1 MLCGLPQTSLLPKHL
16 SHPGV
21 LLALAPNS
29 GHWSW
34 HFGPVGKGQHP
45 NSGPM
50 TTARAAP
57 FCSIGE
63 EVPSVIYWLVVWKT
77 NLLLE
82 SLFLLSWNFRSKS
95 SSLSSSHPLFT
106 PTAQH
111 AVSQALVGIRVPTG
125 QCPTAGGLWPSMCCL
140 ASEYIL
146 SGPGNQRNGT
156 IRY

>member
-1 MLCGLPQTSLLPKHL
+1 MMDRTVEEQVLCGLPQTSLLPKHL

-57 FCSIGE
+57 FCSIRGGGPKRYLLAGSLE
-63 EVPSVIYWLVVWKT
+63 DQPSPGVSFPPFLELSIKVLILV
-77 NLLLE
+77 LIP
-82 SLFLLSWNFRSKS
+82 S
-95 SSLSSSHPLFT
+95 PLY
-106 PTAQH
+106 PHSTACRIP
-111 AVSQALVGIRVPTG
+111 G
-125 QCPTAGGLWPSMCCL
+125 
-140 ASEYIL
+140 
-146 SGPGNQRNGT
+146 SGWH
-156 IRY
+156 

>member
-1 MLCGLPQTSLLPKHL
+1 MMDRTVEEQVLCGLPQTSLLPKHL

-57 FCSIGE
+57 LCSIKGGGPKRYLLPGSLE
-63 EVPSVIYWLVVWKT
+63 DQPSPGV
-77 NLLLE
+77 
-82 SLFLLSWNFRSKS
+82 SFLPFLDYFLYPIFSYF
-95 SSLSSSHPLFT
+95 
-106 PTAQH
+106 
-111 AVSQALVGIRVPTG
+111 
-125 QCPTAGGLWPSMCCL
+125 GGLLQTYNSIIFSVYLRVVHQWIL
-140 ASEYIL
+140 ISEGGHRSNPPWIL
-146 SGPGNQRNGT
+146 TDDCNILPL
-156 IRY
+156 IV